1 MRVLSSRV
9 KTILS
14 VNLAVCIREL
24 SSNRARSMITSLGIF
39 LGVASLLINL
49 AFIRAMDDDL
59 KDNMERIGGLDI
71 ISINKIEAITPK
83 EKLLFKNSGGLT
95 PQDARYCVDEIP
107 EVKSYIEYKNLR
119 WSRVSSEG
127 EQSWAKIVAVTP
139 SYLSAYNYKWDDGRT
154 FNNYDFKQRRQV
166 CIIGKRLSGRLFGKG
181 VNPVGKTIVVRKYP
195 LKIIGTIFSESVQN
209 NRAMEILF
217 PFSLYTSKFGNPR
230 FMNSINLQLTHSM
243 HSSKAITSI
252 RNALKGRH
260 RGVEDFAVE
269 ANTDKIAEMKAAA
282 VGMKVLL
289 WTIASISLL
298 VGSISIMNIM
308 FATIGNRIKEIGIRK
323 ALGAQRRDIF
333 MQFIVESIIV
343 CFLGGIPGVIVGS
356 SFTLIPAGIFPFNP
370 RLASI
375 DYGVAV
381 GFIIFAGFCAGIFP
395 ALKAASMEPVDA
407 LRY

>member
-1 MRVLSSRV
+1 MRFLSSRI

-14 VNLAVCIREL
+14 VNLAVCLREL
-24 SSNRARSMITSLGIF
+24 SSNRARSIITSLGIF

-71 ISINKIEAITPK
+71 ITVNTIEAITPK

-95 PQDARYCVDEIP
+95 PQDARYCVKEIP
-107 EVKSYIEYKNLR
+107 EVKNYIEYKSLR

-127 EQSWAKIVAVTP
+127 GQSWAKILAVTP
-139 SYLSAYNYKWDDGRT
+139 SYLSAYNYKLGDGRI
-154 FNNYDFKQRRQV
+154 FNENDFLQKRQV
-166 CIIGKRLSGRLFGKG
+166 CIIGTRLSGRLFGKG
-181 VNPVGKTIVVRKYP
+181 VNPIG
-195 LKIIGTIFSESVQN
+195 KIITVHKHPLEIVGTIYSESVQN

-217 PFSLYTSKFGNPR
+217 PYPLYTAKFGVPR
-230 FMNSINLQLTHSM
+230 YLNSINLQLTHSR
-243 HSSKAITSI
+243 HSTKVITSI
-252 RNALKGRH
+252 RNVIKGRH

-269 ANTDKIAEMKAAA
+269 ANTDKISEMKAAS

-289 WTIASISLL
+289 WTIASISLI
-298 VGSISIMNIM
+298 VGGISIMNIM

-333 MQFIVESIIV
+333 LQFIVESIIV
-343 CFLGGIPGVIVGS
+343 CFLGGIPGIILGS
-356 SFTLIPAGIFPFNP
+356 SFTLIPAGIFPFDP

-381 GFIIFAGFCAGIFP
+381 GFIIFAGFCAGLFP
-395 ALKAASMEPVDA
+395 ALEAASMEPVDA